1 MFRPFR
7 ADTDQLQTITQSFL
21 MCAGNVEATL
31 QEFSECLEALRVAHW
46 HDAGAER
53 FFAEMDELILPQL
66 RALHHFLNTCY
77 QQTTEVLDHLTAAE
91 PGFKELERQIAAL
104 AAMKEK
110 LSASTQRMSALAAS
124 LQSTAA
130 PDDLPPDDHIQ
141 G

>member
-21 MCAGNVEATL
+21 ACTGNVEATL
-31 QEFSECLEALRVAHW
+31 QEFSERLEALRAANW

-53 FFAEMDELILPQL
+53 FFAEMDELILPQI
-66 RALHHFLNTCY
+66 RALHYFLNNCY
-77 QQTTEVLDHLTAAE
+77 QQTTEVLNHLTAAE

-124 LQSTAA
+124 LQAAA
-130 PDDLPPDDHIQ
+130 PGDLPPDDQH
-141 G
+141 